1 METLGTYELTGHLT
15 SQNGAY
21 SIWGFGRKSGRNYFI
36 KQFLSPKYPD
46 KDTHSSPERL
56 ERKKKQCAR
65 FAQKKE
71 ALYRSIN
78 EHSDGNAVRIEEFF
92 RVESKYYIT
101 MEKIEALP
109 WTSHDVAALPEQ
121 TKRFLCGVIAH
132 GIAGLHKGHVIHADL
147 KHDNILFTKA
157 GDGGYTAKII
167 DFDSGFLES
176 DPPADGEEIV
186 GDQLYFSPE
195 ACMTFWGKN
204 PELTCKM
211 DVFALGVL
219 FHQYFADS
227 MPGFPEDKG
236 SYPGEAVARGAQVT
250 ISEKVPEDLRPLL
263 QQMLLFDF
271 KERPTAMEVYAA
283 MMRTVIRSHSAT
295 PPTPP
300 TPPKAE
306 SGPAKKPAAPAR
318 GFYTPGSL

>member
-21 SIWGFGRKSGRNYFI
+21 SIWGFGRKRGRNYFI
-36 KQFLSPKYPD
+36 KQFLSPKYPEN
-46 KDTHSSPERL
+46 DTKSSPERL

-65 FAQKKE
+65 FAEKKV
-71 ALYRSIN
+71 ALYQSIN
-78 EHSDGNAVRIEEFF
+78 ENSDGNAVRIEEFF

-109 WTSHDVAALPEQ
+109 WTVHDVAALPDQ
-121 TKRFLCGVIAH
+121 TKRFLCGIIAH

-147 KHDNILFTKA
+147 KHDNILYTKTTA
-157 GDGGYTAKII
+157 GGYTAKII

-195 ACMTFWGKN
+195 ACMTFWGNN

-219 FHQYFADS
+219 FHQYFADE
-227 MPGFPEDKG
+227 MPGFPADKG
-236 SYPGEAVARGAQVT
+236 SYPGEAVARGATVE
-250 ISEKVPEDLRPLL
+250 ISAKVPEDLRPLL
-263 QQMLLFDF
+263 AQMLRFDF
-271 KERPTAMEVYAA
+271 TERPTAMEVYTA
-283 MMRTVIRSHSAT
+283 MMRTVIRERVVTPPPTSPGPAAT
-295 PPTPP
+295 PKT
-300 TPPKAE
+300 
-306 SGPAKKPAAPAR
+306 SSAPAR
-318 GFYTPGSL
+318 GFYTPGKL